1 MGKLI
6 LVIDDSLTIRTVVE
20 ISLHR
25 EGYEVVCASSGETA
39 LHWLVS
45 REARVPDL
53 ILVDL
58 NLPQMDGYSVI
69 QRLRTQSV
77 FKSVP
82 IVIISRRDGMP
93 DKLKGRLVGA
103 NGYLVKP
110 FTMQELVSVVQNQL
124 RGLSEVRAAS

>member
-1 MGKLI
+1 MGNLV
-6 LVIDDSLTIRTVVE
+6 LVIDDSPTVQKVIE
-20 ISLHR
+20 VSLQR
-25 EGYEVVCASSGETA
+25 EGYEVVCASSGEA
-39 LHWLVS
+39 AFNWLAS
-45 REARVPDL
+45 SEARVPDL

-69 QRLRTQSV
+69 RHLRTQSV

-82 IVIISRRDGMP
+82 IVIISRRDGMR

-110 FTMQELVSVVQNQL
+110 FMMQELISVVHNQL
-124 RGLSEVRAAS
+124 CGLLVGTAS